1 VLVGSL
7 AGLAGSVALATVFRS
22 LLFRVASSDPVV
34 LGGVALAL
42 GAVAVLSALVPALR
56 AARVD
61 PAVALR
67 SL

>member
-1 VLVGSL
+1 MLVGSL

-22 LLFRVASSDPVV
+22 LLFGVASSDPVV
-34 LGGVALAL
+34 LGGVAL
-42 GAVAVLSALVPALR
+42 GAVAVLSALVPALP